1 MDIDDPKKIERI
13 KAAEMETEV
22 CMYHEKEKRM
32 LKEFDNERRM
42 SQNDLA
48 AMLNENYIGNTKINQ
63 DQIGTFICS
72 IPILTHFMTF

>member
-32 LKEFDNERRM
+32 LKDFENERRM
-42 SQNDLA
+42 SQNNLA
-48 AMLNENYIGNTKINQ
+48 AMLNENYIGDEKINQ
-63 DQIGTFICS
+63 DQIGTLS
-72 IPILTHFMTF
+72 HSN